1 MLRATSL
8 FFAFWA
14 FFTPQGFAQSNAG
27 PDFRSTWVLEV
38 SAQICMVNQR
48 DVCIL
53 KSATY
58 ALNNSELLQHMQRN
72 YPEKVNWFQ
81 ERFEQS
87 SYSATKRG
95 RSIFRRILAENAIET
110 LEAYYSEFMAKN
122 DASVTPDSV
131 NSRSAIFHSIRAQS
145 CVEQRDN
152 ACTIE
157 SLRVVRD
164 AMDSGAWEEIVERF
178 SLEEPEA
185 TQAQK
190 ELLQK
195 FSTKL

>member
-1 MLRATSL
+1 MLRFTTL

-14 FFTPQGFAQSNAG
+14 SFAAQGFAQSGAG

-58 ALNNSELLQHMQRN
+58 ALNNAELLQHMHEN

-87 SYSATKRG
+87 SYTATQRG

-110 LEAYYSEFMAKN
+110 LETYYSGYMAKN
-122 DASVTPDSV
+122 DTSITPDSV

-145 CVEQRDN
+145 CVEQKDDV
-152 ACTIE
+152 CVIE
-157 SLRVVRD
+157 SLREVRD
-164 AMDSGAWEEIVERF
+164 AMDSGKWAEIVARF
-178 SLEEPEA
+178 QLEEPEA
-185 TQAQK
+185 TQAQ
-190 ELLQK
+190 EALLQR
-195 FSTKL
+195 FWAKL

>member
-1 MLRATSL
+1 MLRFTSL
-8 FFAFWA
+8 FFAGLA
-14 FFTPQGFAQSNAG
+14 SFTAQGFAQSG

-58 ALNNSELLQHMQRN
+58 ALNNPELLQHMHQN
-72 YPEKVNWFQ
+72 YPEKVDWFQ
-81 ERFEQS
+81 ERFEKS
-87 SYSATKRG
+87 SYTATKRG

-110 LEAYYSEFMAKN
+110 LETYYSEFMAKN
-122 DASVTPDSV
+122 DTSVTPDSV
-131 NSRSAIFHSIRAQS
+131 NSRSAIFHAVRAQS
-145 CVEQRDN
+145 CVEQRDD
-152 ACTIE
+152 ACAIE
-157 SLRVVRD
+157 SLRVVQD
-164 AMDSGAWEEIVERF
+164 AMDSGAWTEIVERF

-185 TQAQK
+185 TQVQK

-195 FSTKL
+195 YSAKL